1 MSKCACCDETESL
14 PLPPSL
20 PPPFTA
26 SLATVRCDIMQLSP
40 WRSLGDGPSLD
51 NVNSLHLSLSVDLIP
66 GLRVAVSQS
75 RWTTPIRLHQNL
87 KSEIQGQD
95 FFNSTPSE
103 KLCGC

>member
-51 NVNSLHLSLSVDLIP
+51 NVNSLHLSLCRFD
-66 GLRVAVSQS
+66 S
-75 RWTTPIRLHQNL
+75 RLESCCEPKQMDDSYTP
-87 KSEIQGQD
+87 
-95 FFNSTPSE
+95 TPE
-103 KLCGC
+103 FKK